1 MPEIEKSTRTE
12 TVSQASP
19 TAVRETRFDPAH
31 ELPRAGA
38 KAEIRS
44 TDVVSAVA
52 AAVPTAFSEPTS
64 QPAIASAL
72 PPDGTSWAQA
82 GAISPELIQQFRLQA
97 QQLAAHL
104 DSRQRDLDRRE
115 AELHARIAQQ
125 ETASR
130 NARLWFQQRAI
141 ELDDRQSDVEKREQ
155 QIVDRLVDVDERLD
169 AQASSVRNSVNEQQQ
184 LAQAISFHQDEVVL
198 RDLELQ
204 RRQEELNDF
213 ALQVNKRLDHCREHE
228 QKLQERE
235 RLLESAEAALA
246 RSQVEWDDQQRQ
258 HQQHWAELQAR
269 LQHQQ
274 AKTSDQQGRIELE
287 IQKQREA
294 LSARA
299 DHLERR
305 AAALDQLRT
314 DLLRIQRET
323 LEMRLAAEELWA
335 ELSGIAPP
343 ASLTQSLARLRAQL
357 SENFRL
363 QAADVTAQRAES
375 EQLAGDV
382 ARQHQLLVAQKNDW
396 QQSVAAQQ
404 REVDG
409 LAVRLAAR
417 EEELD
422 RQADRQQQ
430 ARQEWDSQRHQFES
444 EIRRLQS
451 DLRRRDEES
460 CRRV

>member
-1 MPEIEKSTRTE
+1 MRG
-12 TVSQASP
+12 
-19 TAVRETRFDPAH
+19 TRFDPAH

-38 KAEIRS
+38 KAENRS

-72 PPDGTSWAQA
+72 PPDGTSWAHA

-130 NARLWFQQRAI
+130 NARLWFQQRTI

-213 ALQVNKRLDHCREHE
+213 ALQ
-228 QKLQERE
+228 
-235 RLLESAEAALA
+235 A
-246 RSQVEWDDQQRQ
+246 
-258 HQQHWAELQAR
+258 
-269 LQHQQ
+269 
-274 AKTSDQQGRIELE
+274 
-287 IQKQREA
+287 
-294 LSARA
+294 
-299 DHLERR
+299 
-305 AAALDQLRT
+305 
-314 DLLRIQRET
+314 
-323 LEMRLAAEELWA
+323 
-335 ELSGIAPP
+335 
-343 ASLTQSLARLRAQL
+343 
-357 SENFRL
+357 
-363 QAADVTAQRAES
+363 
-375 EQLAGDV
+375 
-382 ARQHQLLVAQKNDW
+382 
-396 QQSVAAQQ
+396 
-404 REVDG
+404 
-409 LAVRLAAR
+409 
-417 EEELD
+417 
-422 RQADRQQQ
+422 
-430 ARQEWDSQRHQFES
+430 
-444 EIRRLQS
+444 
-451 DLRRRDEES
+451 
-460 CRRV
+460 